1 MTDWR
6 SPGLGDMQARM
17 THALLAAMSLIAAAR
32 PGPGQSAPQ
41 FTLESSDGKQVSL
54 KDMRGRSVVVA
65 FFPKAFTS
73 G

>member
-1 MTDWR
+1 
-6 SPGLGDMQARM
+6 
-17 THALLAAMSLIAAAR
+17 MSLIAAAH